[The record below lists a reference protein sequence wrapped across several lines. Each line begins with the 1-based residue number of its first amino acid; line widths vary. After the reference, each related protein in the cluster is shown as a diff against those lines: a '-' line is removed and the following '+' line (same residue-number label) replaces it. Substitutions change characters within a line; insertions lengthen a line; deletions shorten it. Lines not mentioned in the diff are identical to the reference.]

1 MEEEELKLSSTALG
15 GGGRVGST
23 SSLTIE
29 IIDYRAQGKF
39 HLYLLATRLAHY
51 PLVDPII

>member
-15 GGGRVGST
+15 VGGRVGST